1 MKCLN
6 HQFCLKGPAD
16 TILLYNSEKL
26 FFLTENPII
35 TKMLEYDEAVAAA
48 GGSRENQEYKYR
60 EEIGGHL
67 KRYSI
72 PMLIIT
78 IFGIGAGVAS
88 LFLIDTGSKK
98 SLYNANGIWGSV
110 CGLLGAIIGIILSSW
125 NRMLFGKSFSCF
137 FGLFF
142 VTVSPR
148 QSFAKGC
155 PKIFHSKI

>member
-1 MKCLN
+1 
-6 HQFCLKGPAD
+6 
-16 TILLYNSEKL
+16 
-26 FFLTENPII
+26 
-35 TKMLEYDEAVAAA
+35 MLEYDEAVAAA

-78 IFGIGAGVAS
+78 IFGIGAGAAS

-142 VTVSPR
+142 VTVSPQ